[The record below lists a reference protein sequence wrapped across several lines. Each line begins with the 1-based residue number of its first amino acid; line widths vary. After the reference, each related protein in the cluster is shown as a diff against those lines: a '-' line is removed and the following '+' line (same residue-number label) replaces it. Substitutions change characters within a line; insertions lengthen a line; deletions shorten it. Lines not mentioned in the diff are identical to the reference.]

1 MMMGR
6 RFAFALAVASSLLF
20 GAGSANAAQ
29 SVADFYRGKIVSM
42 YVGFTVGAGYDVHN
56 RLMAR
61 YIGKYLPGNPTVVPL
76 NMEGAGSL
84 KLTNWLYNVA
94 PKDGTVIGMIARGI
108 PFEPLL
114 GSTPPASIRFD
125 ALKFNWVGSTTDEVS
140 VCVAWE
146 RAGIN
151 KIEDL
156 YRKELI
162 VGGIGIGGDPDVY
175 PLVVSGVLGTKFR
188 LVSGYP
194 GGADL
199 EFAME
204 RGEVDG
210 RCGWSWSSILS
221 TKKEWLDEG
230 KIKVLLQLALKPRP
244 DLTARGVPWIMDLAR
259 NEEERQILR
268 SVIARSALGRPFMLP
283 LGVPAE
289 RVEAVRNAFNQVVK
303 DPQFLAD
310 AKRQRLEIT
319 PLTGEEVQKTLA
331 TAYGTPRPILE
342 RARRMLARKL

>member
-1 MMMGR
+1 MMLR
-6 RFAFALAVASSLLF
+6 RLGLALCIMLGVSFSVTTAH
-20 GAGSANAAQ
+20 AAD
-29 SVADFYRGKIVSM
+29 SVADFYRGKVISM

-56 RLMAR
+56 RLVAR
-61 YIGKYLPGNPTVVPL
+61 YIGKYIPGNPTVVPL

-84 KLTNWLYNVA
+84 KLTNWLCNVA
-94 PKDGTVIGMIARGI
+94 PKDGTAIGVIARGI

-125 ALKFNWVGSTTDEVS
+125 ALKFNWLGSTTDEVS

-151 KIEDL
+151 KLDDL

-162 VGGIGIGGDPDVY
+162 VSGVGIGGDPDVY
-175 PLVVSGVLGTKFR
+175 PMVVSGVLGAKFR

-230 KIKVLLQLALKPRP
+230 KIKVLLQLALKPHP
-244 DLTARGVPWIMDLAR
+244 ELTARGVPWILDLAR

-268 SVIARSALGRPFMLP
+268 AVVARSALGRPFMLP
-283 LGVPAE
+283 PGVPLE
-289 RVEAVRNAFNQVVK
+289 RVAALRAAFNKVVT

-319 PLTGEEVQKTLA
+319 PLTGEGVHQTLSL
-331 TAYGTPRPILE
+331 AYDTPKPILE
-342 RARRMLARKL
+342 RARAMLAKKF